1 MKLQVIQ
8 DESGRDTRVFIPM
21 EDWDLIKSTYPD
33 ITRLSHELPQWQKD
47 LIDERLEAIAINPKR
62 IKPIE
67 GLFHE
72 LNKEV

>member
-8 DESGRDTRVFIPM
+8 DGSGNDAGVFIPI

-33 ITRLSHELPQWQKD
+33 ISSLSHELPQWQKD
-47 LIDERLEAIAINPKR
+47 LIDERLAAIAANPKR

-67 GLFHE
+67 DLFYK
-72 LNKEV
+72 LNKED

>member
-8 DESGRDTRVFIPM
+8 DGSGRDTGVFIPM

-47 LIDERLEAIAINPKR
+47 LIDERLEAIAIDPKR

-72 LNKEV
+72 LNKED